1 MCANNKRLV
10 NFNKVDFLIKIS
22 THLKIINKIAAI
34 SNYNKYF
41 NIIENK

>member
-1 MCANNKRLV
+1 MRANNKRLV

-22 THLKIINKIAAI
+22 THLKFFNKIAAI
-34 SNYNKYF
+34 SNYNKYS